1 MGLGVL
7 EDKVLDHVP
16 GKFHCLVY
24 IFTERLV
31 QSKSPFLNIWLGTSY
46 ILEDER
52 DDNTALDSRL
62 KYDRSGDV
70 PILLVPQPS
79 DDPNDPLVGRRSYGW

>member
-16 GKFHCLVY
+16 GKFSGLLLHRKACAFGTTVVD
-24 IFTERLV
+24 T
-31 QSKSPFLNIWLGTSY
+31 IWLGTSY
-46 ILEDER
+46 MVEDR
-52 DDNTALDSRL
+52 TDDHAAVDSHL

-70 PILLVPQPS
+70 PVLLVPQPS
-79 DDPNDPLVGRRSYGW
+79 DDPNDPLVG